1 VNRIYA
7 PDPEDIPVAP
17 ELPTLSVLDA
27 ALNATIDIL
36 HLQHDLVADELAEA
50 RLARELVL
58 EANTLRALV
67 RQYASVVLDE

>member
-1 VNRIYA
+1 VTRIYA

-27 ALNATIDIL
+27 ALNAAIDIL

-58 EANTLRALV
+58 EANTLRELV
-67 RQYASVVLDE
+67 RRYAAVVLDE

>member
-58 EANTLRALV
+58 EANTLRELV
-67 RQYASVVLDE
+67 RRYAAVVLDE

>member
-1 VNRIYA
+1 VTRIYA
-7 PDPEDIPVAP
+7 PDPEDVPVAP

-36 HLQHDLVADELAEA
+36 HLQHDMVADELAEA

-58 EANTLRALV
+58 EANTLRELV
-67 RQYASVVLDE
+67 RRYAAVVLDE